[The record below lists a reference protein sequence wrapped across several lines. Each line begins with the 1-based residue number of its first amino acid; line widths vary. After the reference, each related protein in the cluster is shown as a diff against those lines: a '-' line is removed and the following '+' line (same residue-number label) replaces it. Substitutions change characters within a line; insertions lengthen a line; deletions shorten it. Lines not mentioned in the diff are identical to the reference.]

1 MKRTITL
8 VAAILML
15 ALCITGCAT
24 TTQQKDVKVK
34 LSDTLQTLKDK
45 MVDEGYIPKKDVTN
59 TEMSPV
65 KQKGTDGKE
74 KEYGGYL
81 SVGAVEGVRYAFK
94 YNNSCLLYTSPSPR
108 DRSDVNVEL
117 YRYDSKKNTDLS
129 KKIIDEVKNHGYFT
143 YEGTDEKVDATLSA
157 DDNFLLIYQDSSTEK
172 KNENKK
178 ADAEKFFKEYKAK

>member
-8 VAAILML
+8 VVTILML

-24 TTQQKDVKVK
+24 TTQQKDVKIR

-65 KQKGTDGKE
+65 KQEGTDGKE

-81 SVGAVEGVRYAFK
+81 AIGAVEGVRYTFT
-94 YNNSCLLYTSPSPR
+94 YNN
-108 DRSDVNVEL
+108 SDVNVEL

-129 KKIIDEVKNHGYFT
+129 KRIIDEVKEHGYFT
-143 YEGTDEKVDATLSA
+143 HENSDEKVDATLSA

>member
-1 MKRTITL
+1 MKRTMTL

-94 YNNSCLLYTSPSPR
+94 YNNS
-108 DRSDVNVEL
+108 DVNVEL

-178 ADAEKFFKEYKAK
+178 ADGISFRTLLPSERTFEKLCRRYRIE